1 MNKKIGVL
9 LIALFFVAM
18 YAKGDEPDLNLIL
31 PTESKFMTLL
41 GDEAKEKIVEQC
53 NPELK
58 KLEKPEDIFSVQD
71 LEEYYAYE
79 EKIGTDDFVWLIS
92 PVLEVHPPLHK
103 IILLRKKN
111 KSYKILAHY
120 YTKTF
125 GGERPLNLH
134 FSNIQI
140 IKGRESAKGFIYF
153 TNTAEIE
160 SGTSYGDSGEY
171 WYPIKKYKGHPVGY
185 SIGMYF
191 RFEDEPTEYN
201 LIEENSATYP
211 SPEEWNY
218 IDIEASNYLWDEK
231 APLKYA
237 LCNAFDGNPA
247 TSYVENTKDDLM
259 RVEIWLGETVDKMAV
274 INGYAQSESL
284 YLKNNRAKYVD
295 DYFLLKDNT
304 LGYQYIPCEETNV
317 DFTEIYHGEKYNDTC
332 IAEINF
338 FYNGSWLFG
347 DIDE

>member
-18 YAKGDEPDLNLIL
+18 HAKGDEPDLNLIL

-41 GDEAKEKIVEQC
+41 GDEAKEKIVAEC

-92 PVLEVHPPLHK
+92 PVLEAHPPLHK

-120 YTKTF
+120 YTKLLKRDWT
-125 GGERPLNLH
+125 LNLR

-191 RFEDEPTEYN
+191 RFEDEPAGYN